1 LDAFGDPKVVGKQV
15 GGDIIENK
23 KTILFHL
30 AMQKGTAEE
39 KQALRQWFLPLKE
52 KVSEDEKIK
61 AVKAIFTQ
69 TGALSSTLQL
79 VEEYTQK
86 AFHLLDTLKMEETG
100 KRFFKDFGTNLM
112 QRKF

>member
-1 LDAFGDPKVVGKQV
+1 
-15 GGDIIENK
+15 
-23 KTILFHL
+23 
-30 AMQKGTAEE
+30 
-39 KQALRQWFLPLKE
+39 
-52 KVSEDEKIK
+52 
-61 AVKAIFTQ
+61 
-69 TGALSSTLQL
+69 L